1 MNFNFNISKRTKI
14 LAGVAAALAVICV
27 VQFLLGLRSP
37 QKTFKLKGTPDYI
50 SIENSG
56 NKIVLQKSGDN
67 WICDNQELDANKV
80 EALLRSVVPLKTLG
94 VTSRSAS
101 EAVLERY
108 GLDKPITVRAKAK
121 DKDLISFLIG
131 KDSSSGAQA
140 YIQIE
145 GKKEIYLAKGSLRST
160 WQIDLDKLK
169 PEPKEEAPAEQEQ
182 GSDAADKAK
191 TETAI

>member
-56 NKIVLQKSGDN
+56 NKIVLQKNGDN

-145 GKKEIYLAKGSLRST
+145 GKKEIYLAKGSLRAT

-182 GSDAADKAK
+182 GSDAADKAE